1 MLICRR
7 KGALK
12 KNTYFRIGDLS
23 KLFHV
28 GVDSIRYYEKVGLL
42 HPVRNPENG
51 YRQYT
56 LDDIRTM
63 NTIRELLDLGFST
76 EEILKFEKDRNLS
89 HMQVML
95 EKEADVIDQK
105 IAELEKTKNEIRGRL
120 HAIRRNLELDCS
132 GEVSELEL
140 PERQCLMIRN
150 ADMPD
155 NMINYE
161 VAKFTQT
168 MKEKIATI
176 GACDCY
182 TLDIHSFN
190 DTGDDFRTKNVFFY
204 SDYLH
209 FECNYTLPAGTYL
222 SVCYRGG
229 FEKSK
234 MLVPKMLRYAEKHH
248 MVVMGDPMEFCH
260 IDRFETNVK
269 DEYLTELQLPVYQED
284 SRYGKPSQ
292 P

>member
-168 MKEKIATI
+168 MKEKVATI

-182 TLDIHSFN
+182 TRYLPQRLLPRR
-190 DTGDDFRTKNVFFY
+190 FREIKDACAEDAALRREAPHGRHGR
-204 SDYLH
+204 SDGILPH
-209 FECNYTLPAGTYL
+209 RPVRDECEG
-222 SVCYRGG
+222 
-229 FEKSK
+229 
-234 MLVPKMLRYAEKHH
+234 
-248 MVVMGDPMEFCH
+248 
-260 IDRFETNVK
+260 
-269 DEYLTELQLPVYQED
+269 
-284 SRYGKPSQ
+284 
-292 P
+292 

>member
-1 MLICRR
+1 ME
-7 KGALK
+7 

-42 HPVRNPENG
+42 HPVRNPDNG

-89 HMQVML
+89 HMQAML
-95 EKEADVIDQK
+95 EKEAVVIEQK
-105 IAELEKTKNEIRGRL
+105 IAELEETRNEIRGRL
-120 HAIRRNLELDCS
+120 RAIHRNLELDCS

-209 FECNYTLPAGTYL
+209 FACNYTLPAGTYL

-234 MLVPKMLRYAEKHH
+234 ALVPKMLRYAEKHH
-248 MVVMGDPMEFCH
+248 
-260 IDRFETNVK
+260 IAVK
-269 DEYLTELQLPVYQED
+269 E
-284 SRYGKPSQ
+284 
-292 P
+292 